1 MIASKLMHEELT
13 VLREE
18 KRLLEGT
25 ESENQNL
32 REQLE
37 RIREE
42 LNRSEDRVKELEKIE
57 EAKASENDELHQDN
71 FDLSQT
77 LQRLKNDCEEQDQ
90 EARQVIQKCK
100 LSYIFYLK

>member
-1 MIASKLMHEELT
+1 MQEEVT

-18 KRLLEGT
+18 KRILEGA
-25 ESENQNL
+25 EHENQDL

-37 RIREE
+37 KHKLDLE
-42 LNRSEDRVKELEKIE
+42 RSQQRVRELEKQE
-57 EAKASENDELHQDN
+57 EAKSSENDELHQDN

-90 EARQVIQKCK
+90 EAREVIQTCN
-100 LSYIFYLK
+100 LFC